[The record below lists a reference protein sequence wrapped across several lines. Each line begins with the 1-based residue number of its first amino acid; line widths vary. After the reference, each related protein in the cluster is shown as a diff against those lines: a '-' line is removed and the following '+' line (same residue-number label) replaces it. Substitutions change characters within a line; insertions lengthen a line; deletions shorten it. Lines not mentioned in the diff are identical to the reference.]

1 MILYV
6 FLLEM
11 EFVQSLFCLLFGNFF
26 TKQCKSIGFSFPFD
40 AFRSVKGKLSR
51 PY

>member
-6 FLLEM
+6 FLLEI
-11 EFVQSLFCLLFGNFF
+11 EFVQSLFCGLFGIFF
-26 TKQCKSIGFSFPFD
+26 TKECKNIGFTLPFD
-40 AFRSVKGKLSR
+40 AFCSVKSRLSY

>member
-6 FLLEM
+6 FLLEI
-11 EFVQSLFCLLFGNFF
+11 EFVQSLFCLLFGTFF
-26 TKQCKSIGFSFPFD
+26 TKQCKNIGFTLPFD
-40 AFRSVKGKLSR
+40 VFRYVKGKLSH